1 MFKGLYQRE
10 DGFRREAGLDFKAA
24 AMNRPRYPVQEA
36 GLRGIYSEYASNHGE
51 GLRIH
56 CPERNHHQSP
66 GEKPKMIPLKIP
78 LKIPLMMT

>member
-1 MFKGLYQRE
+1 VFKGLYQRE

-66 GEKPKMIPLKIP
+66 GEKPR
-78 LKIPLMMT
+78 